1 MRRPFIPFTTLEVT
15 IRELLVVLVFASPY
29 S

>member
-1 MRRPFIPFTTLEVT
+1 MRHPFIPLTTLEVT
-15 IRELLVVLVFASPY
+15 IRELLVVLVFASPH